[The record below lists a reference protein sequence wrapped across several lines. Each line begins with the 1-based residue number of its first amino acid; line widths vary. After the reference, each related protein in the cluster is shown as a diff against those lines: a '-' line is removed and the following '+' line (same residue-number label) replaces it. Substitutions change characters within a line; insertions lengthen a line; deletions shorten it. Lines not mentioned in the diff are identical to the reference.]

1 MFASRA
7 GSANGSVET
16 QDENKLG
23 GNLDWFQALAQDV
36 GGGEYQRVVDEEEIL
51 TTASLVDRADAPSA
65 VRPRLDKSLLPA
77 PQTRSA
83 PYSSQMRQKERSC
96 TPAAAGAGTVK
107 RKACKNC
114 SCGLA
119 EQLGNVPP
127 KARTQIN

>member
-23 GNLDWFQALAQDV
+23 GNLDWLQALAQDV
-36 GGGEYQRVVDEEEIL
+36 GGGVDQRVVVDEEEIL

-65 VRPRLDKSLLPA
+65 VRPRLDTSLLPA

-83 PYSSQMRQKERSC
+83 PYSSNAAEGAIVHPCRRGSRHRQ
-96 TPAAAGAGTVK
+96 
-107 RKACKNC
+107 
-114 SCGLA
+114 
-119 EQLGNVPP
+119 
-127 KARTQIN
+127 TQSVQELLVRPC